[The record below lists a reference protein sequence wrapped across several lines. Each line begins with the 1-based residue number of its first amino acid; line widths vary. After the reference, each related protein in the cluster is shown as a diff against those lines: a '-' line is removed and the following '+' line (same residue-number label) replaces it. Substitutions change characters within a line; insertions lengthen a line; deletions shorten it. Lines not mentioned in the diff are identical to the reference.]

1 MPLLSD
7 PIDWASIT
15 KDNMR
20 VTCLI
25 KGIPKRVAQTA
36 FTFSPQPL
44 WVLKVFSINRP
55 QLRRGPVMMNPF
67 QVLEVF
73 QHTIATFC
81 LQTNLSMVFIIKK
94 NYSISFFLEPKKGTK
109 SKDPRGRLGLVGS
122 YWYANTRKNNMYM
135 SSGSHQSE
143 EMCTNYPSVQASYTC
158 PTRGSSRESW
168 KECWWVS

>member
-36 FTFSPQPL
+36 FTFFPQPL
-44 WVLKVFSINRP
+44 WVLKVFLINRP

-73 QHTIATFC
+73 QHTIPTFC
-81 LQTNLSMVFIIKK
+81 LQTNFFMEFIVRKI
-94 NYSISFFLEPKKGTK
+94 YSISFFLE
-109 SKDPRGRLGLVGS
+109 DPEGHAVMVS
-122 YWYANTRKNNMYM
+122 VY
-135 SSGSHQSE
+135 
-143 EMCTNYPSVQASYTC
+143 NYPTTFYHKTDMDSIFSQGTIWAIREPTYKFPAS
-158 PTRGSSRESW
+158 G
-168 KECWWVS
+168 